1 MKQTKQYQS
10 LGVLA
15 ITFVVAGAA
24 GGLVSLSG
32 IPLGWMIGA
41 MLAVII
47 VSLSGLPAAEPSPL
61 MPYVKA
67 SVGTLLGATVTTAI
81 FTAISQWW
89 GSLVFLLLV
98 MAISGFLCYQ
108 VLHRALKFDRGSAAL
123 CAIPGGIT
131 EMIILSEQANAD
143 QTKVAI
149 VHALRIAL
157 CVLMIPLLINST
169 MTLDVVQRGVATSTE
184 MSVIDWA
191 WFVLC
196 VGLSIMINRYIKL
209 PAGLILVALVL
220 CAVLHLTGVTHFQ
233 VPGYIT
239 NLIQVFIGIN
249 VGARFIGTTLK
260 QLIHVLL
267 AALVVVTIQISIAFG
282 SALLIANYTDLNLIA
297 LILAYSP
304 GGLAEM
310 SMIALAMGIEVIF
323 IGMHHLIR
331 VLLAL
336 FMGPL
341 LLSWVVQPADQDK

>member
-1 MKQTKQYQS
+1 MRILLT
-10 LGVLA
+10 
-15 ITFVVAGAA
+15 TFVFASIAGW
-24 GGLVSLSG
+24 LFSLTG

-41 MLAVII
+41 MLAVMLA
-47 VSLSGLPAAEPSPL
+47 SLVGVPAAEPAPL

-67 SVGTLLGATVTTAI
+67 SVGTLLGATVTVSV
-81 FTAISQWW
+81 FTAIPQWW

-98 MAISGFLCYQ
+98 MAVSAFLCYQ
-108 VLHRALKFDRGSAAL
+108 ILHRWMQFDKGSAAL

-131 EMIILSEQANAD
+131 EMIILSEQARAD

-157 CVLMIPLLINST
+157 CVLIIPLLISAT
-169 MTLDVVQRGVATSTE
+169 MAVDVRQSGSGATTE
-184 MSVIDWA
+184 IMMPLSDWA

-196 VGLSIMINRYIKL
+196 VAASIVINRYIKL

-233 VPGYIT
+233 VPSYIT

-249 VGARFIGTTLK
+249 VGARFIGRTLK
-260 QLIHVLL
+260 QLAHVMM
-267 AALVVVTIQISIAFG
+267 AAIAVVTVQISIAYG
-282 SALLIANYTDLNLIA
+282 AALLIANFTDLNMLA

-310 SMIALAMGIEVIF
+310 SMIAVAMGIEVIF
-323 IGMHHLIR
+323 IGLHHLVR

-336 FMGPL
+336 IVGPL
-341 LLSWVVQPADQDK
+341 FLSRVVKPVDDN